1 MERILCAAIHYDI
14 NSPLRVHQPKNIKG
28 GFVICGY
35 RHHNIIATYNI
46 LTGGNTKNEI
56 QGFLTSTGRFV
67 DRKEA
72 FNIARDANQFFKGV
86 VSHHSELYSEDLY

>member
-1 MERILCAAIHYDI
+1 MEKILCAAIHYDI
-14 NSPLRVHQPKNIKG
+14 DSSLRVHQPKNIKG
-28 GFVICGY
+28 GFVICGH

-56 QGFLTSTGRFV
+56 QGFLTSKGRFV

-72 FNIARDANQFFKGV
+72 MAIAIEAGQFESDGG
-86 VSHHSELYSEDLY
+86 SSELYSEDLY